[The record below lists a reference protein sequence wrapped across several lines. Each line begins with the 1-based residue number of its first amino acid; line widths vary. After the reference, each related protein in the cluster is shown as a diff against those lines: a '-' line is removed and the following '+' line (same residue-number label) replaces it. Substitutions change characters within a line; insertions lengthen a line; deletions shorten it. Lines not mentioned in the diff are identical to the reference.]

1 MCIGFGGGFQSTH
14 CGRVIVLLRQCHCG
28 FVLGVCV
35 YMGGGV
41 DTPGDEAS
49 HPLAARPPQG
59 LFIPFEWPVFHWEDR
74 RLKPCLSQSL
84 NS

>member
-1 MCIGFGGGFQSTH
+1 M
-14 CGRVIVLLRQCHCG
+14 
-28 FVLGVCV
+28 

-49 HPLAARPPQG
+49 HPPAARPPQG
-59 LFIPFEWPVFHWEDR
+59 LFIPFERPVFHWGDR

-84 NS
+84 NG